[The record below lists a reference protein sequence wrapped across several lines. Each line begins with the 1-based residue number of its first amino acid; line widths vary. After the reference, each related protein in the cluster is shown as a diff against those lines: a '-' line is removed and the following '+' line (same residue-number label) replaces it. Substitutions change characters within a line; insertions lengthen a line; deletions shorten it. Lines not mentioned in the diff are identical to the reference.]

1 MAPPEPD
8 ATNAL
13 RLWLGFAAMCVG
25 MFMAIL
31 DIQVVASSL
40 TAIADALGLSDSQL
54 GWIQTSYLMAEVIAI
69 ALTGLLT
76 RALSLRW
83 MFAAATFAFTLAS
96 IGCALSGTIGTLI
109 VFRVAQGFFG
119 GMLIPAV
126 FTAVF
131 TLMPERH
138 RLRATTVAGVFAL
151 LAPSLGPM
159 VGGYLTET
167 HSWQWIFLI
176 NVAPGLV

>member
-1 MAPPEPD
+1 MSAMTPPEAPEQSS
-8 ATNAL
+8 L
-13 RLWLGFAAMCVG
+13 RLWLGFGAMCLG

-40 TAIADALGLSDSQL
+40 TAIAAALDLSDSQL

-69 ALTGLLT
+69 PLTGLLT
-76 RALSLRW
+76 RAFSLRW

-96 IGCALSGTIGTLI
+96 VGCASSGSIEALI
-109 VFRVAQGFFG
+109 AFRVAQGFFG

-131 TLMPERH
+131 TL
-138 RLRATTVAGVFAL
+138 
-151 LAPSLGPM
+151 
-159 VGGYLTET
+159 
-167 HSWQWIFLI
+167 
-176 NVAPGLV
+176 